1 MNSGYFQERLRTLL
15 ATKRW
20 NYCVYWKPSNDQRNI
35 EWVGC
40 CCGGATENGDSENGL
55 VGSFASKFYCR
66 DTVLPHPPT
75 QSCHLLLASP
85 TSIPLDSAAAGVY
98 AQVLLSG
105 QARWI
110 NTNTQP
116 THLTDCSE
124 VGANTNNNN
133 TRAFIPVPGGGL
145 VELFAFDNVSEDREV
160 IEFVMEEQWPANCP
174 PEHPLH
180 QESWQQQRQE
190 AMMISSS
197 SSSAIKEIPFH
208 FSSENLV
215 GNYQSFEPQSPTD
228 LQEDYE
234 RRYYYHHHQMLDN
247 RQKDFHHHPPWTGVP
262 SPSDWGSYGQQQ
274 LRNNNVLF
282 DGSADSLLSDD
293 MMKPPISFPNLKST
307 SSSSQVKQEGEQEGE
322 QRGDSISDCSE
333 DDDEQKARSGRKH
346 QSKNLVAERKRRKK
360 LSERLYALRSLVPK
374 ITKMD
379 RASILGDAIE
389 YVKELQMLVKA
400 LQEEL
405 EETTEEERQQ
415 QQQQGNGGDGGAP
428 PATTPS
434 SDCNNHGGFSVMEER
449 VEESSSSN
457 HLLHIPNI
465 NNDCSDDKAQQQQ
478 MEVQVEVSQV
488 GAHEFNLKIFCEKS
502 SGGFARLMQAMDALG
517 LEVIHV
523 NITTYMSLVLN
534 VFKVEMR
541 DNEAIQAEH
550 VRDSLLELTRNPNGW
565 PSPVPKLQHVHLRE
579 LPPPIGAANFSSI
592 HI

>member
-1 MNSGYFQERLRTLL
+1 MNSGYFQERLRALL

-20 NYCVYWKPSNDQRNI
+20 DYCVSI

-40 CCGGATENGDSENGL
+40 CCGGATENGHSENGL

-85 TSIPLDSAAAGVY
+85 TSIPLDSAAVGVY

-110 NTNTQP
+110 NNNTQP

-133 TRAFIPVPGGGL
+133 TRAFIPVSGGGL
-145 VELFAFDNVSEDREV
+145 VELFACDNVSEDREV
-160 IEFVMEEQWPANCP
+160 IEFVMEEQWPANWP
-174 PEHPLH
+174 LEHPLH

-208 FSSENLV
+208 FSSENLAR
-215 GNYQSFEPQSPTD
+215 NHQSFEPQSPTD

-234 RRYYYHHHQMLDN
+234 RRYYHRHHQMLGS

-262 SPSDWGSYGQQQ
+262 SPLDWGSYGQQQ

-282 DGSADSLLSDD
+282 DGSADSTLSDD

-307 SSSSQVKQEGEQEGE
+307 SSSSQ
-322 QRGDSISDCSE
+322 
-333 DDDEQKARSGRKH
+333 
-346 QSKNLVAERKRRKK
+346 
-360 LSERLYALRSLVPK
+360 
-374 ITKMD
+374 MD

-405 EETTEEERQQ
+405 DETTEEEQQ
-415 QQQQGNGGDGGAP
+415 QQQQGNEGDGVAP
-428 PATTPS
+428 SATTPS
-434 SDCNNHGGFSVMEER
+434 SDSNNHGGLNVMEER
-449 VEESSSSN
+449 VEESSSTTH

-465 NNDCSDDKAQQQQ
+465 NNDSSDDKAQQQQ
-478 MEVQVEVSQV
+478 MEVQVEVNQV
-488 GAHEFNLKIFCEKS
+488 SAHEFNLKIFCKKS
-502 SGGFARLMQAMDALG
+502 SGGFARLMEAMDALG

-523 NITTYMSLVLN
+523 SITTYMSLVLN
-534 VFKVEMR
+534 VFKVE

-550 VRDSLLELTRNPNGW
+550 VRDSLLELTYNPNGW
-565 PSPVPKLQHVHLRE
+565 PSPVHKL
-579 LPPPIGAANFSSI
+579 
-592 HI
+592 